1 MFEKLILN
9 TVSQSRE
16 SSCTLDIVVTPPT
29 VSTTLTTTLLTQH
42 TFLAFS
48 VRSRQWWS
56 LQTSYWRQQRL
67 VDQCPVVTSVV
78 VTVNTAAELSSLF
91 TYDTHSSHMEN
102 RATEPVPPAA
112 PSTDCCVQCTMSK
125 GDTSWGLRRVWSWV
139 IMGVRGGWGSHYSAC
154 LVSQWHESDLIIFH
168 EHCVAVAWCQEPLLT
183 NKIFPILDMN
193 CAMFPEWCN

>member
-91 TYDTHSSHMEN
+91 TYDTHSSAHTWKTAPQN
-102 RATEPVPPAA
+102 QFHRLLPALTA
-112 PSTDCCVQCTMSK
+112 VYSAQWARVTHHGDCAGCDH
-125 GDTSWGLRRVWSWV
+125 GWSWV
-139 IMGVRGGWGSHYSAC
+139 WGEGGGHITVPVLCHSDM
-154 LVSQWHESDLIIFH
+154 SQTWLSFMST
-168 EHCVAVAWCQEPLLT
+168 A
-183 NKIFPILDMN
+183 
-193 CAMFPEWCN
+193 